1 MIHLHNTV
9 TRYKYKFDI
18 LFLQPRVG
26 LGDAIS
32 IYK

>member
-26 LGDAIS
+26 DAIS
-32 IYK
+32 IYT